1 MKTNIAGRVLGRRK
15 REKYERWFDEEC
27 QQVTTAKY
35 VAYKIIEQKIIQQR
49 Q

>member
-1 MKTNIAGRVLGRRK
+1 MVERVLGRRK
-15 REKYERWFDEEC
+15 REKHEHWFDEEC

-35 VAYKIIEQKIIQQR
+35 VAHKIMQQKILQQT

>member
-1 MKTNIAGRVLGRRK
+1 MAERVLGRRK
-15 REKYERWFDEEC
+15 REKYEHWFDEEC

-35 VAYKIIEQKIIQQR
+35 VAYKVMQQKIVQQT